1 METDFSEETESS
13 MKAVQLNS
21 ACHGSTG
28 MLMGILSKA
37 MTEHGIENRMLY
49 TFGEDPAENGYR
61 YASDAEI
68 KLNAL
73 HSRISGRY
81 GFVSEKQT
89 GRLIQF
95 LKDYQPDLVQIHTIH
110 GHDLNLTRF
119 FQYLKEAGIP
129 VVYTFHDCWQFTGYC
144 PYYTWERC
152 EKWKTGCENCPL
164 RKRYSWFFD
173 RSGENYQKKRE
184 AMSGFHHLQI
194 VTPSRWMEEQVEQ
207 SFLKDLPCT
216 VIPNGIDLS
225 VFYPSVS
232 NIRNHL
238 HLNDRKIVLGI
249 ALSLSEAKG
258 FHDYLELSRRLPETH
273 VLVLVGVPEE
283 RRKDLPSNIIALPR
297 TSSKEELRD
306 LYSAADVTVVPTH
319 EDNFPTVIL
328 ESLACGTPAV
338 TYQVGGAPEALD
350 EKTGRAV
357 RENDLDALM
366 EAVLEFS
373 GKKKEYATFCRKKAE
388 DRYSMKQ
395 FTDSYL
401 SLYEKMVSCAF
412 PQCGTAC

>member
-1 METDFSEETESS
+1 
-13 MKAVQLNS
+13 MKVVQLNS

-28 MLMGILSKA
+28 MLMGILSQA
-37 MTEHGIENRMLY
+37 MKEKGIDNRMLY
-49 TFGEDPAENGYR
+49 TFGKDSEENGFR

-73 HSRISGRY
+73 RSRITGRY

-110 GHDLNLTRF
+110 GHDLNMTRF

-152 EKWKTGCENCPL
+152 EKWKTGC
-164 RKRYSWFFD
+164 
-173 RSGENYQKKRE
+173 
-184 AMSGFHHLQI
+184 
-194 VTPSRWMEEQVEQ
+194 Q

-366 EAVLEFS
+366 EAVLEFT
-373 GKKKEYATFCRKKAE
+373 GKKKEYAAFCRKKAE

-401 SLYEKMVSCAF
+401 SLYEKMVSRAF